1 MAADPGRDN
10 DDTVIYRR
18 EIWMNQETVITKRV
32 TWYILINGQGNNS
45 ELVETYKRL
54 YEVANTK
61 NKGLMHQRLN

>member
-18 EIWMNQETVITKRV
+18 EIWMNQETVITKWV
-32 TWYILINGQGNNS
+32 FWYILINGQGNNT

-54 YEVANTK
+54 YEVAHTK
-61 NKGLMHQRLN
+61 NKGDTGRS